1 MGSVATSAEGERR
14 RGMKE
19 LRWKWVEHK
28 GRKILY
34 VDYRELGSQGILLLI
49 NESFTEVL
57 ASPRPVR
64 LLGNIGDAGV
74 SPAVMREMK
83 KLGGTILRQK
93 LEKTAVVGV
102 TGVMN
107 VFFNA
112 YVAVAGK
119 DTVRKFE
126 TEKQALDW
134 LAE

>member
-1 MGSVATSAEGERR
+1 M
-14 RGMKE
+14 
-19 LRWKWVEHK
+19 EHK

-34 VDYRELGSQGILLLI
+34 VDYRELGSREILQLI
-49 NESFTEVL
+49 SETIDVVI

-64 LLGNIGDAGV
+64 LLGNIGDAWV
-74 SPAVMREMK
+74 SPAVMKEMK

-119 DTVRKFE
+119 DTVRKFPG
-126 TEKQALDW
+126 EKEALDW